1 MENITKTYNYGG
13 VDWICETWIG
23 ASSMGIAHGENP
35 IKFALPLLLL
45 QISVVSL
52 FSMFFQFLL
61 RPFGKFAF
69 LAQILVYIHLTFFSL
84 FFVALSAYF
93 IPKIFRKHS

>member
-13 VDWICETWIG
+13 VDWICEPWIG
-23 ASSMGIAHGENP
+23 VSSMGIAHGENR

-69 LAQILVYIHLTFFSL
+69 LSQILVYIHLTFSS
-84 FFVALSAYF
+84 FFLLYHH
-93 IPKIFRKHS
+93 I

>member
-1 MENITKTYNYGG
+1 MENVTKTFQYGG
-13 VDWICETWIG
+13 VDWNCGPWFG
-23 ASSMGIAHGENP
+23 ASSLGFGHGVNP

-52 FSMFFQFLL
+52 FSIFFQLLL

-69 LAQILVYIHLTFFSL
+69 LTQIMVYI
-84 FFVALSAYF
+84 
-93 IPKIFRKHS
+93 